1 MAKYLWKVSY
11 SSDGLKGLAKEGG
24 TKRRAAVDR
33 LTEGLGGK
41 VESFYY
47 ALGDDDA
54 SLRTC
59 PTTSLLSRSASRSI
73 PWEQCRSKRCPCC
86 RPKRWTRRAKSPWTT
101 PRLAADLQQ
110 RCRNHLS

>member
-41 VESFYY
+41 VESFYRAPSEPTGY
-47 ALGDDDA
+47 AISPIMGSGVWLTTRTKLAGLVRVCLG
-54 SLRTC
+54 S
-59 PTTSLLSRSASRSI
+59 TSVELGWPAICS
-73 PWEQCRSKRCPCC
+73 E
-86 RPKRWTRRAKSPWTT
+86 
-101 PRLAADLQQ
+101 
-110 RCRNHLS
+110 